1 MKGGKTPQLGLI
13 CCSNEVKC
21 HVLYVPERKGG
32 EGKAVTALHIQLA
45 QVIGFVPFSSD
56 SATLPRLPPQPPSV
70 YKKHLGAKT
79 TDGVSHSSSFEMMM
93 QYPLRLNE
101 DVPNY

>member
-1 MKGGKTPQLGLI
+1 MKGDKTPQLGLI

-32 EGKAVTALHIQLA
+32 EEKAVTALHIQLA
-45 QVIGFVPFSSD
+45 KVIVFVPFSSD
-56 SATLPRLPPQPPSV
+56 SAALPRLPPPPPSV
-70 YKKHLGAKT
+70 YKTHLGAKT

-93 QYPLRLNE
+93 QYPLRLNR
-101 DVPNY
+101 DLPNY

>member
-1 MKGGKTPQLGLI
+1 MTKHHNFHLTAVEVKGDKTPHHKTPPLI

-45 QVIGFVPFSSD
+45 QVIGLVPFSSD
-56 SATLPRLPPQPPSV
+56 FPAFLPHPHGFIKHIQEPKPQMVSV
-70 YKKHLGAKT
+70 TPA
-79 TDGVSHSSSFEMMM
+79 F
-93 QYPLRLNE
+93 
-101 DVPNY
+101 